1 MPVLRSWFL
10 SWRRRRKKEVESGV
24 FGFSEQELEIY
35 KLNFPQEIEFLKHD
49 LLAKSI
55 LTNLRC

>member
-1 MPVLRSWFL
+1 M
-10 SWRRRRKKEVESGV
+10 KKEVESEF
-24 FGFSEQELEIY
+24 FGLSKQELEIY
-35 KLNFPQEIEFLKHD
+35 KLNFPKKIEFLRHD